1 MQESGQPLRTV
12 VYQSFRTVNVPL
24 WITRCMQTVQRWAGS
39 QGFDYR
45 FIDDAL
51 FGYAPEWYRE
61 KVSHDILL
69 VSDLA
74 RLVLARDLLR
84 EGYGRTIWVDAD
96 VVIFD
101 TEQLAIDVADGFAF
115 CRELWFFPAG
125 NGQTKCQM
133 RVNNAVTVF
142 VEPTEFLDFYIRAC
156 ELIVRNNHQLSKL
169 SVGTRFLTAMHQVM
183 PFRLINHVGLF
194 SPALMAQLVRG
205 VEPVLE
211 LFRRVGGSPIYAANL
226 CGSFRNTTFHGV
238 LMDDSVYNAVVD
250 NLLRGPQGLETS

>member
-1 MQESGQPLRTV
+1 MRESGKPLRTI
-12 VYQSFRTVNVPL
+12 VYQSFRTVSVPP
-24 WITRCMQTVQRWAGS
+24 WITRCMQTVQGWAAS

-61 KVSHDILL
+61 KVAHDILL

-96 VVIFD
+96 VVVFD
-101 TEQLAIDVADGFAF
+101 NQLFMIDMSDGFAF
-115 CRELWFFPAG
+115 CREHWFFPAG
-125 NGQTKCQM
+125 NGEMKCQM

-142 VEPTEFLDFYIRAC
+142 VEPSDFLDFYIRAC
-156 ELIVRNNHQLSKL
+156 ELIVRHNSQLTKL

-183 PFRLINHVGLF
+183 PFRLINQVGLF
-194 SPALMAQLVRG
+194 SPALMAQLARG
-205 VEPVLE
+205 VQPVLE
-211 LFRRVGGSPIYAANL
+211 LFQRVGGSPIYAANL

-238 LMDDSVYNAVVD
+238 RMDDSVYNTVVD
-250 NLLRGPQGLETS
+250 NLLRVPAGAENP

>member
-1 MQESGQPLRTV
+1 MPLRTV
-12 VYQSFRTVNVPL
+12 VYQSFRTVDVPP
-24 WITRCMQTVQRWAGS
+24 WITRCMQTVQRWAES

-51 FGYAPEWYRE
+51 FAYAPEWYRE

-96 VVIFD
+96 VVVFD
-101 TEQLAIDVADGFAF
+101 SQRFTIDVSDAFAF
-115 CRELWFFPAG
+115 CRELWFFPAA
-125 NGQTKCQM
+125 NGQMKCQM

-156 ELIVRNNHQLSKL
+156 ELIVRHGQQLTKL
-169 SVGTRFLTAMHQVM
+169 SVGTRFLTAMHHVM
-183 PFRLINHVGLF
+183 PFRLIHQVGLF
-194 SPALMAQLVRG
+194 SPALMAQLARG
-205 VEPVLE
+205 MQPVLE
-211 LFRRVGGSPIYAANL
+211 LFQRVGGSPIYAANL

-238 LMDDSVYNAVVD
+238 LMDDSVYDSVVD
-250 NLLRGPQGLETS
+250 NLLRAPP